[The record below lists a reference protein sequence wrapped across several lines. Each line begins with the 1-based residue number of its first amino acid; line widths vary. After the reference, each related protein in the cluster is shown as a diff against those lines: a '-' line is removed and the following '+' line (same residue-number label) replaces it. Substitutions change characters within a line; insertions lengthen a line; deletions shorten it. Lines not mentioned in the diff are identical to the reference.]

1 MKPLPHKL
9 TYNHFL
15 GELND
20 LLEQARR
27 STARAA
33 NAVMT
38 AVYWETGRRIVE
50 FEQGGSGRAE
60 YGEALLDRLAAD
72 LTARFGRGFSRP
84 NLIRFRQFYLTFTS
98 NKIRSILLNKF
109 PTGISPM
116 VSTVALVSSKQPIR
130 STLSNKSKELSP
142 FTLSELAQAFPLPW
156 SDYVLLVSRSRSP
169 EALDF
174 YHAEALRGGWSVRQL
189 DRQMAS
195 LFYERVALSK
205 NKTVA
210 MKKGSKPLP
219 GDALSADEEIRDPL
233 IFEFLNLKDEYAESD
248 LEAAF
253 IGHLESFLLELGS
266 DFTFVGRQRRL
277 RIGHEWYRIDLL
289 FFHRRLRCLVVI
301 DLKLG
306 KFTHADA
313 GQMHLY
319 LNYARDHWTNT
330 GENPPVG
337 LILCTSTDTALAKYA
352 LDNLPNK
359 VLAREYRLALPDEK
373 LLAKELEK
381 TRKHLE
387 ARK

>member
-205 NKTVA
+205 NKTV
-210 MKKGSKPLP
+210 
-219 GDALSADEEIRDPL
+219 
-233 IFEFLNLKDEYAESD
+233 
-248 LEAAF
+248 
-253 IGHLESFLLELGS
+253 
-266 DFTFVGRQRRL
+266 
-277 RIGHEWYRIDLL
+277 
-289 FFHRRLRCLVVI
+289 
-301 DLKLG
+301 
-306 KFTHADA
+306 
-313 GQMHLY
+313 
-319 LNYARDHWTNT
+319 
-330 GENPPVG
+330 
-337 LILCTSTDTALAKYA
+337 
-352 LDNLPNK
+352 
-359 VLAREYRLALPDEK
+359 
-373 LLAKELEK
+373 
-381 TRKHLE
+381 
-387 ARK
+387 